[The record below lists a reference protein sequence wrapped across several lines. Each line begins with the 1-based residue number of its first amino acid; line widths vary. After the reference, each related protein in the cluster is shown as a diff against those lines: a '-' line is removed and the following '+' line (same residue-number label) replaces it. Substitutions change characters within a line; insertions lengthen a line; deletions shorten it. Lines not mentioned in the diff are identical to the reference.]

1 MSKRAKTTLKLL
13 FGVALLAALVWLVDW
28 RKSLSIL
35 AGVSLVWI
43 AVLLLISLVLVVVS
57 CIKWRMFLAARGVS
71 VSFWKL
77 TDLYLIGY
85 FFNNFAPSNVGG
97 DLARSYILGSHIGSQ
112 SNSFGTVFLE
122 RFTGFVALIAMALT
136 AACVRPELLVNR
148 SLALLLAAMAAGLGG
163 MLVLIVS
170 RTAQAWVRKALRRLP
185 RKRPV
190 EKLERFVEVVFFFQ
204 AHRPIMIKALL
215 LSVLFHVFT
224 IINTQAACLAL
235 GVSVNTLDLAVVVP
249 VVLLISA
256 VPVSMNALGIMEGA
270 FVFFLGMAG
279 VEAAAALSV
288 ALVFRAKNLIMALF
302 GGLLWLRWNWRAA
315 RVVLVLCALMLP
327 VGCSCRQ
334 PEEHVSRETFATAD
348 GLTLV
353 GDLHLPRRH
362 NGIGLVFLHGS
373 SPQGRRLYLY
383 TQLCADLCARG
394 YAVFS
399 VDVRGYGESAKPP
412 QLDRLES
419 YDFVGDA
426 VSALAHARSRVPADA
441 VPDWFFAGH
450 SKGGGIAV
458 HAALRA
464 PDVRGVVS
472 ISPGRRIRERFFA
485 PDGRGQID
493 YLERR
498 KSDDMG
504 LPSRIPRDLL
514 EPILSSYD
522 IGTLAGTTLPM
533 PVLLIEGAR
542 EPAGDLAFSREWVAS
557 LGGRVQ
563 HCVLSGADHYFGTSV
578 VEADGTK
585 QWRTTRPEVLATLLD
600 TIDTWLR
607 AFREEEE

>member
-1 MSKRAKTTLKLL
+1 M
-13 FGVALLAALVWLVDW
+13 LLAALVWLVDW

-35 AGVSLVWI
+35 AGISLPWI
-43 AVLLLISLVLVVVS
+43 AVLLLIAFILVVVS
-57 CIKWRMFLAARGVS
+57 CIKWRMFLAARGVN
-71 VSFWKL
+71 VSLWKL

-122 RFTGFVALIAMALT
+122 RFTGFVALIGMALT

-170 RTAQAWVRKALRRLP
+170 RTAQGWVRAALRRLP

-190 EKLERFVEVVFFFQ
+190 EKLERVIEVVFSFQ
-204 AHRPIMIKALL
+204 AHRAIMIKAML

-315 RVVLVLCALMLP
+315 RAVLVLCVLMLP
-327 VGCSCRQ
+327 VGCSRRQ
-334 PEEHVSRETFATAD
+334 PEERVSRETFAAAD

-353 GDLHLPRRH
+353 GDLHLPARH

-373 SPQGRRLYLY
+373 SPQGRRLHLY
-383 TQLCADLCARG
+383 TALCAGLRARG
-394 YAVFS
+394 YAVFN
-399 VDVRGYGESAKPP
+399 VDVRGYGESPPPP
-412 QLDRLES
+412 QLGRIES

-426 VSALAHARSRVPADA
+426 VSALAHARRHVPAGEVQA
-441 VPDWFFAGH
+441 WFFAGH

-464 PDVRGVVS
+464 PDVGGVVS
-472 ISPGRRIRERFFA
+472 ISPGRRIRERFFD
-485 PDGRGQID
+485 PDGRRQID
-493 YLERR
+493 YLQAR
-498 KSDDMG
+498 KSEDMR
-504 LPSRIPRDLL
+504 LPAMIPHDLL

-522 IGTLAGTTLPM
+522 IGTLAGATLPL

-542 EPAGDLAFSREWVAS
+542 EPAGDLAFSRDWVAS
-557 LGGRVQ
+557 QGGSVQ
-563 HCVLSGADHYFGTSV
+563 HHVLSGADHYFGTSV
-578 VEADGTK
+578 VEADGIK
-585 QWRTTRPEVLATLLD
+585 QWRTTRPEVLATLID
-600 TIDTWLR
+600 TIDAWLR
-607 AFREEEE
+607 AFRKEEE